1 MVCDLL
7 AGGDLRYHLQ
17 QQVKQIYQFLVYIR
31 VRVCYSIYVCWVI
44 YLLYLYP
51 SAYALFNVQVHED
64 VWNIL

>member
-44 YLLYLYP
+44 YLLPIFIPIGLR
-51 SAYALFNVQVHED
+51 L
-64 VWNIL
+64 I